1 MCSRGTLGYP
11 FLVGEVDHFIKTGQ
25 ELPPPTPIQRLECA
39 REHLQALWEYK
50 GDRGVRQA
58 RKHMTWYAKG
68 FSGAADLRGQ
78 LSVITTVTQGL
89 DIIDRAIENLAN
101 DVPTTE
107 DAMELVYAHY

>member
-11 FLVGEVDHFIKTGQ
+11 FLVGEIDYFLKTGQ
-25 ELPPPTPIQRLECA
+25 ELPAPTPIELLACA

-68 FSGAADLRGQ
+68 FTGASELRGQ
-78 LSVITTVTQGL
+78 LSVIETVKQGVE
-89 DIIDRAIENLAN
+89 IIDRAIDQLTAN
-101 DVPTTE
+101 KTPASSV
-107 DAMELVYAHY
+107 V